1 MNKDIKPR
9 NAKDQKHGYW
19 EIYRYNGDLQYKCIY
34 NNGKE
39 IGYEEYYPYVANLI
53 KIYHL

>member
-1 MNKDIKPR
+1 MNKNLSPR
-9 NAKDQKHGYW
+9 NTKDKPHGYW
-19 EIYRYNGDLQYKCIY
+19 ECYWDNGELWFKCFFYNGKM
-34 NNGKE
+34 